1 MICEFCGGTA
11 AKKTVKKQ
19 HWLKGKL
26 YIVENVE
33 AEVCTQCGERYF
45 HAKTLDAIDRLLES
59 DHEVSERINVEV
71 VPMR

>member
-1 MICEFCGGTA
+1 MICEFCGGTT

-19 HWLKGKL
+19 HWLKAKL

-33 AEVCTQCGERYF
+33 
-45 HAKTLDAIDRLLES
+45 S
-59 DHEVSERINVEV
+59 DHEVSERMNVEV